1 MANRGWEREPALV
14 AQIAAC
20 VSVAAFL
27 YCLRNHEILLYGD
40 AVAHI
45 NIARRMFDSR
55 TPGLLQLG
63 TVWLPLPHL
72 LMAPFLVWDW
82 LWQTGIGG
90 SVPSLF
96 AFVAGA
102 AGIFRLVRGQ
112 DKTLTTRIA
121 AWIAA
126 GIFIANPNLIYLQ
139 ATAMTEPLYLA
150 FFIWTAVFFSEFIR
164 EERAALLK
172 CGWCLAAASLTRY
185 DGWFLVAV
193 TSFAVLLTFRNR
205 VSVPTLIKF
214 LLLAALGST
223 LWLGYNA
230 VVYKNPLEFANGPY
244 SAKAI
249 EQRTT
254 PPGSPPHPGSGDLKM
269 AASYFLKAAE
279 INLGESN
286 WHRMW
291 IALAAAG
298 SILLLVFERE
308 RWPLLLLWVP
318 LVFYALSVGYA
329 GVPIFLPPWWPHSI
343 YNARYGIELLPAA
356 AVLIAIAAK
365 VALQRFAE
373 SRERIAVVFLVAAFV
388 TVSYASVWQAQPIS
402 FREGWVNSRT
412 RIALET
418 ELAKH
423 LNQLPKSATFL
434 MYLGDHV
441 GALQQAGIPLRRTIN
456 EGNHRTWK
464 QPADPEGLWE
474 KALRNPAEYADFVVA
489 MEGDAISQEVNRER
503 LESVVVIH
511 VQGQPQATIYK
522 TQKAHP

>member
-1 MANRGWEREPALV
+1 MADRGWEREPTLV

-27 YCLRNHEILLYGD
+27 YCLRNNQILLYGD

-45 NIARRMFDSR
+45 NIARRLFDSR
-55 TPGLLQLG
+55 TPGPLQLG

-72 LMAPFLVWDW
+72 LMSPFLVWDW

-90 SVPSLF
+90 SIPSLF

-102 AGIFRLVRGQ
+102 LGIFRLVRGQ
-112 DKTLTTRIA
+112 EKTLTTRIA

-126 GIFIANPNLIYLQ
+126 GTFIANPNLIYLQ
-139 ATAMTEPLYLA
+139 TTALTEPLYLA

-164 EERAALLK
+164 GERKALLK

-193 TSFAVLLTFRNR
+193 TAPGVLLTFKNR
-205 VSVPTLIKF
+205 VSFATLFKF
-214 LLLAALGST
+214 MLLAGLGPV
-223 LWLGYNA
+223 LWLAYNA
-230 VVYKNPLEFANGPY
+230 AVYKNPLEFANGPY

-269 AASYFLKAAE
+269 AADYLVKAAE

-286 WHRMW
+286 WHRLW
-291 IALAAAG
+291 IALAVAG
-298 SILLLVFERE
+298 TVLLLIYERR

-318 LVFYALSVGYA
+318 LIFYALSIGYA

-343 YNARYGIELLPAA
+343 YNARYGIELLPAV
-356 AVLIAIAAK
+356 AVLTAMAAM
-365 VALQRFAE
+365 VALQRFQE
-373 SRERIAVVFLVAAFV
+373 SRERVAIVFLVAAFV
-388 TVSYASVWQAQPIS
+388 VASYAEVWRVQPIS

-418 ELAKH
+418 ALAKN
-423 LNQLPKSATFL
+423 LVRLPANATFL

-441 GALQQAGIPLRRTIN
+441 GPLQQAGIPLRRTIN

-464 QPADPEGLWE
+464 QPADPDGLWE
-474 KALRNPAEYADFVVA
+474 KALRNPAGYADFVVA
-489 MEGDAISQEVNRER
+489 MEGDAVSQSVNRQG
-503 LESVVVIH
+503 LESLVVIH

-522 TQKAHP
+522 TQKSQ